1 MMNPREVLTFIASEP
16 FKPFRIQ
23 MASGR
28 TFEVRYP
35 EMAQVGKSTMA
46 VYSALDDERGS
57 HEQWHKISLL
67 LIECIEPIQPVAH

>member
-16 FKPFRIQ
+16 FQPFRIQ

-28 TFEVRYP
+28 TFEVRHS

-46 VYSALDDERGS
+46 VYSSLDNERDS
-57 HEQWHKISLL
+57 QEQWHKVSLL
-67 LIECIEPIQPVAH
+67 RIEGIEPIQPVAH